1 MADSK
6 IFRVPQGLTVE
17 LIGVAVENFLRNE
30 KELTVE
36 GISSPDGYLIQARE
50 EATWKK
56 FTGLGKALQVQI
68 LPNGN
73 SEVEVNIGMGQ
84 WADKVGAAAVGM
96 IFFTPLAVTAAIG
109 AYGQNKLPSE
119 IFECIEKFILTS
131 GHSIRRNVSSE
142 RKDTAQVKCPACGA
156 TNGAGTKFCSSCGKK
171 LVNVCQN
178 CGTEFQA
185 DKKYCPN
192 CGASISFKKTVKC
205 RNCGAVIE
213 PGKKFCGECG
223 TPV

>member
-6 IFRVPQGLTVE
+6 IFRVPEGVTVE
-17 LIGVAVENFLRNE
+17 LIGNAVENFLRYE

-36 GISSPDGYLIQARE
+36 GISSSDGYLVQARE
-50 EATWKK
+50 SSTWKK

-68 LPNGN
+68 LPSGN
-73 SEVEVNIGMGQ
+73 SEVIVNIGMGQ

-96 IFFTPLAVTAAIG
+96 VFFAPLAVTAAIG

-119 IFECIEKFILTS
+119 IFECVERFILAGGQS
-131 GHSIRRNVSSE
+131 VRKNVSFD
-142 RKDTAQVKCPACGA
+142 RLDATQVKCPTCGA
-156 TNGAGTKFCSSCGKK
+156 INSAGTKFCSSCGKK

-178 CGTEFQA
+178 CGAEIPF

-192 CGASISFKKTVKC
+192 CGASVSFKKTLKC
-205 RNCGAVIE
+205 KNCGAPVE
-213 PGKKFCGECG
+213 VGKKFCGECG
-223 TPV
+223 APV

>member
-6 IFRVPQGLTVE
+6 IFRIKPGITVE
-17 LIGVAVENFLRNE
+17 LIGNAVENFLRNE

-36 GISSPDGYLIQARE
+36 GISSPDGYLVQARE
-50 EATWKK
+50 TSTWKQ

-68 LPNGN
+68 LPSGN
-73 SEVEVNIGMGQ
+73 SEVVVNIGMGQ

-119 IFECIEKFILTS
+119 IFECIEKFIMAGGQS
-131 GHSIRRNVSSE
+131 VRRNVSFE
-142 RKDTAQVKCPACGA
+142 RLDDSQVKCPACGA
-156 TNGAGTKFCSSCGKK
+156 INGEGTRFCSSCGKK
-171 LVNVCQN
+171 LINVCQN
-178 CGTEFQA
+178 CGEEIPF

-192 CGASISFKKTVKC
+192 CGASVTFKKTIRCKK
-205 RNCGAVIE
+205 CGAVVE
-213 PGKKFCGECG
+213 AGKKFCGECG
-223 TPV
+223 TQV